1 MFASDSR
8 MSNFVFHDDSFAN
21 VNAAFNPLAPGNR
34 VLGNYPDG
42 IVTRPGPKTSN
53 EQVTFNQI
61 IIDSRDRDRTLY
73 PKPNNYVIQLKS
85 PIRDVV
91 SLEMLQICIPKSEDL
106 INDNNNQFTF
116 QESQDQIDN
125 GTYVTAS
132 IPNGQYQLVDELCQ
146 ALTSAMNNA
155 STTGATYT
163 VTADPLTNL
172 VSITVT
178 GGTGVLG
185 VFNSSDGTY
194 LPGNMSSNIGFGAT
208 NVKSTSGNLTSDGV
222 YDIDGADYVVM
233 ELEGISNCMGS
244 SDTLDG
250 CFAMIP
256 LCDVLHGSIF
266 HGRLNDVGKC
276 YVRFNPILPRLTKL
290 HIKFRRPDG
299 TLYDFGG
306 RNHNFMFELK
316 SKFKVMDY

>member
-1 MFASDSR
+1 
-8 MSNFVFHDDSFAN
+8 MSNFAFHNDSFTN
-21 VNAAFNPLAPGNR
+21 VNTAFNPLAPGNR
-34 VLGNYPDG
+34 VLGNHPDG
-42 IVTRPGPKTSN
+42 IIIRPGPGVAQ
-53 EQVTFNQI
+53 EQYLYRQI
-61 IIDSRDRDRTLY
+61 IIDSRDRDRNLY
-73 PKPNNYVIQLKS
+73 PKPNDYVIQLKS

-91 SLEMLQICIPKSEDL
+91 SLEMLQICVPKSEDL

-116 QESQDQIDN
+116 QETQDQIDK
-125 GTYVTAS
+125 GEYVTAT
-132 IPNGQYQLVDELCQ
+132 IPNGQYQLIEELCQ
-146 ALTSAMNNA
+146 AVTTAMNDA

-163 VTADPLTNL
+163 VTSDPLTNL
-172 VSITVT
+172 VSIAVT
-178 GGTGVLG
+178 GGDGTLG

-194 LPGNMSSNIGFGAT
+194 LPGNMSSNIGFAGT
-208 NVKSTSGNLTSDGV
+208 NVKSTTGNLTSDGV
-222 YDIDGADYVVM
+222 YDIDGADYIVM

-290 HIKFRRPDG
+290 HIKFKRPDG